1 MDAKSYES
9 TEFYSY
15 KFKNFSTMII
25 IPAAIFVLLLFI
37 CSFFAVRQS
46 TVSSIGVVEPT
57 VVVKQKN
64 ANYDEGQII
73 TRHGQK
79 WIAHVD
85 QDSGVSLMPV
95 MKAKGKVRIVTY
107 VPTNKISSI
116 KKGQKLN
123 FAVPIGEGLTSRITG
138 KVEEIGVYPINVNKQ
153 SMYEVISIAKVS
165 DINVKYGM
173 QGNATIV
180 TGRSTYFKYFLDK
193 ILNRR

>member
-1 MDAKSYES
+1 MDAKEYES

-15 KFKNFSTMII
+15 KFKNFSTIII
-25 IPAAIFVLLLFI
+25 IPAAILVLLLFI
-37 CSFFAVRQS
+37 GSFFAVRQS
-46 TVSSIGVVEPT
+46 TVSSIGIVEPT
-57 VVVKQKN
+57 VVIKQKN

-73 TRHGQK
+73 TKHGQK
-79 WIAHVD
+79 WIAHVN
-85 QDSGVSLMPV
+85 QNSGVSLMPM

-123 FAVPIGEGLTSRITG
+123 FSVPTGEGLTSRLTG
-138 KVEEIGVYPINVNKQ
+138 KVEGIGVYPINVNKQ

-180 TGRSTYFKYFLDK
+180 TGHSTYFKYFLDK
-193 ILNRR
+193 VLNKR

>member
-25 IPAAIFVLLLFI
+25 VPAAILVLFLFI

-57 VVVKQKN
+57 VVIKQKN
-64 ANYDEGQII
+64 ANYDEGQVVKK
-73 TRHGQK
+73 HGQK

-95 MKAKGKVRIVTY
+95 MKAKGEVRIVTY

-123 FAVPIGEGLTSRITG
+123 FSVPTGEGLTSRITG

-153 SMYEVISIAKVS
+153 SMYEVVSITKVS

-193 ILNRR
+193 ILNKR

>member
-123 FAVPIGEGLTSRITG
+123 FSVPTGEGLTSRITG
-138 KVEEIGVYPINVNKQ
+138 KVEKISVYPINVNKQ
-153 SMYEVISIAKVS
+153 SMYEVISISKVS

>member
-180 TGRSTYFKYFLDK
+180 TGRRTYFKYFLDK
-193 ILNRR
+193 ILNKR

>member
-1 MDAKSYES
+1 MDAKEYES

-25 IPAAIFVLLLFI
+25 IPAAILVFLLFI
-37 CSFFAVRQS
+37 GSFFAVRQS
-46 TVSSIGVVEPT
+46 TVSSIGIVEPT
-57 VVVKQKN
+57 VVIKQKN

-73 TRHGQK
+73 TKHGQK
-79 WIAHVD
+79 WIAHVN
-85 QDSGVSLMPV
+85 QNSGVSLMPM

-123 FAVPIGEGLTSRITG
+123 FSVPTGEGLTSRLTG
-138 KVEEIGVYPINVNKQ
+138 KVEGIGVYPINVNKQ

-180 TGRSTYFKYFLDK
+180 TGHSTYFKYFLDK
-193 ILNRR
+193 VLNKR